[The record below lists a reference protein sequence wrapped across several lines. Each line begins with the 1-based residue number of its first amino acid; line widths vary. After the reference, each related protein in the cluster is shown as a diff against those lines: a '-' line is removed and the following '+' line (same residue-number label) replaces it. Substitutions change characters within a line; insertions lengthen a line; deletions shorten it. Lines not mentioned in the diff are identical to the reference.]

1 MCVLESAFFDEPEED
16 VDRLSLA
23 ARLEREEQSLSDE
36 SADEDSK
43 GRPPFV
49 LLQLNILLLL
59 SVQIFYSDFPTVLCR
74 PQQVAAHRDFKCTNL
89 NIMNTI
95 NVHYFMDLLSLHVY
109 E

>member
-1 MCVLESAFFDEPEED
+1 MYIETFSQYVENINKCLCLCVLESSFFDEPEED

-49 LLQLNILLLL
+49 LLRLNILLLL
-59 SVQIFYSDFPTVLCR
+59 
-74 PQQVAAHRDFKCTNL
+74 
-89 NIMNTI
+89 
-95 NVHYFMDLLSLHVY
+95 NV
-109 E
+109 